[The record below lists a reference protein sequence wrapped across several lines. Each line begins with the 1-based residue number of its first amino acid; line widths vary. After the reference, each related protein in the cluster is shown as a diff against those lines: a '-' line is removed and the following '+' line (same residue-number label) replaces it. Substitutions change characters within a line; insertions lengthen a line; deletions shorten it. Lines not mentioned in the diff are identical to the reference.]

1 MAQTKNRRTAS
12 VARRT
17 QPNNRRSNTRQQ
29 SNSRQSTPTR
39 RGNALSRVVDQGHRF
54 SPSPRTRGSLR
65 AEEERL
71 LAENEA
77 AMNGPMD
84 LESLLTGSVAQ
95 RHPAG
100 VPPAPPAPAP
110 APERRRPRAAPRA
123 APIPPATPTNPVA
136 VGPATIVAPHVAGP
150 ATPVPAPV
158 VNLAIAQ
165 HGQAVSRAG
174 SLRYL
179 QTTVKE
185 HIFPK
190 IKFPDMDEDLSFS
203 NDARSVCRQMAMLVG
218 VSDNDIEG
226 WWNLTRKGVFETIKR
241 LRNNS
246 IKLLGNAFK
255 GKFVSRCSLCCTLRS
270 FLIPIFLLLDRTCI
284 RKCPWL

>member
-110 APERRRPRAAPRA
+110 APERRCPRAAP
-123 APIPPATPTNPVA
+123 
-136 VGPATIVAPHVAGP
+136 
-150 ATPVPAPV
+150 
-158 VNLAIAQ
+158 
-165 HGQAVSRAG
+165 
-174 SLRYL
+174 
-179 QTTVKE
+179 
-185 HIFPK
+185 
-190 IKFPDMDEDLSFS
+190 
-203 NDARSVCRQMAMLVG
+203 
-218 VSDNDIEG
+218 
-226 WWNLTRKGVFETIKR
+226 
-241 LRNNS
+241 
-246 IKLLGNAFK
+246 
-255 GKFVSRCSLCCTLRS
+255 
-270 FLIPIFLLLDRTCI
+270 
-284 RKCPWL
+284 